1 MWDIDIDKVVV
12 IEVQCNRT
20 NTNQVVM
27 HLSFADVDVDIVGSE
42 VIMLWNVMDGQ
53 AAQKRNKNISRKR
66 KRGAEKDLYT
76 KCILHYIDGI
86 FTRVSIQVFFH
97 GRRAQCRETAME
109 TL

>member
-1 MWDIDIDKVVV
+1 
-12 IEVQCNRT
+12 
-20 NTNQVVM
+20 M

-86 FTRVSIQVFFH
+86 FTRVSIQVFFMGGGH
-97 GRRAQCRETAME
+97 NAGKLQWRLSEVQRQACH
-109 TL
+109 